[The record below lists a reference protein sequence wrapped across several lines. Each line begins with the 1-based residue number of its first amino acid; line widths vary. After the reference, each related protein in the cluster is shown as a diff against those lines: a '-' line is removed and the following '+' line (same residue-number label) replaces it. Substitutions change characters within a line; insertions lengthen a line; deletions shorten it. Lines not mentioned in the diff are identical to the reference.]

1 LEYAVEGRSFFRDS
15 NSRFPSLKCHMS
27 REGIVVVRV
36 RGGFV
41 EVGGLFSKE
50 ICEEESRVCTDI
62 ANSSYNP
69 CYNIAILCFPE

>member
-1 LEYAVEGRSFFRDS
+1 
-15 NSRFPSLKCHMS
+15 MS
-27 REGIVVVRV
+27 REGIVVVKV